1 MSYFPY
7 DVPTLIELVE
17 SRPCLWDK
25 TTNEYKYRNLK
36 KKTMGR
42 SVHVFFANNS
52 RFCLMCNTAKRAI
65 FFLEFILNY

>member
-25 TTNEYKYRNLK
+25 TVNEYKDKHLK
-36 KKTMGR
+36 KKQWTEVYMYLEKKFEDKTPKEQLEIGN
-42 SVHVFFANNS
+42 FF
-52 RFCLMCNTAKRAI
+52 FWL
-65 FFLEFILNY
+65 